1 MDRKTYED
9 AKREFLDMSI
19 NDRAKCY
26 DDLVKSCGQDFSD
39 AFVNFCAG
47 AIDFSELESN
57 IAEFEEGKVEEGGTT
72 REEGFGR
79 DCADIA
85 ESMAEDEC
93 CPVKETL
100 MRMSFGFLM
109 EETGKSSK

>member
-72 REEGFGR
+72 REEGW
-79 DCADIA
+79 
-85 ESMAEDEC
+85 DE
-93 CPVKETL
+93 
-100 MRMSFGFLM
+100 GH
-109 EETGKSSK
+109 TGIL